1 MRADRHAAELER
13 FLTERGERLLQAAVL
28 LGGSR
33 EAGED
38 LLQGALERMLR
49 HWRRIEGDPE
59 GYLRRTLHN
68 LATDGWRRQH
78 TRRNLVRRLG
88 PATKA
93 ASTDLTAEVDL
104 RDALVRLLAKLAPRQ
119 RSVIVL
125 RYWEQLSE
133 AETADV
139 LGCSAGT
146 VKSAASRGLARMR
159 ELTQSWPAADAGIHG
174 TGRDDHE

>member
-1 MRADRHAAELER
+1 MRADQHVAELER
-13 FLTERGERLLQAAVL
+13 FVAERGEPLLRAAVL
-28 LGGSR
+28 LAGSR

-68 LATDGWRRQH
+68 LAADGWRRQQ
-78 TRRNLVRRLG
+78 TRHKLLSRLG
-88 PATKA
+88 PATEVA
-93 ASTDLTAEVDL
+93 TTDLTAEVDL
-104 RDALVRLLAKLAPRQ
+104 RDALVRLLAQLPPRQ

-133 AETADV
+133 AETAQV

-159 ELTQSWPAADAGIHG
+159 DLAGAWPVTATGMHG
-174 TGRDDHE
+174 TRRGDHE

>member
-1 MRADRHAAELER
+1 MRADRHVAELER
-13 FLTERGERLLQAAVL
+13 FVAERGEPLLQAAVL
-28 LGGSR
+28 LTGSR

-68 LATDGWRRQH
+68 LATDGWRRQR
-78 TRRNLVRRLG
+78 TSRNLLRRLA
-88 PATKA
+88 PQTQVA
-93 ASTDLTAEVDL
+93 ASDGTAGVDL
-104 RDALVRLLAKLAPRQ
+104 RDALVQLLAQLPARQ
-119 RSVIVL
+119 RSVLVL
-125 RYWEQLSE
+125 RYFEQLSE
-133 AETADV
+133 AETAAV

-159 ELTQSWPAADAGIHG
+159 DLAGAWPVTGAGLHG
-174 TGRDDHE
+174 TRRDDHG